1 VSGGGGALPSASI
14 RWRPSTMMVVGAGGV
29 LLVLALAFRD
39 PVPLFLAVP
48 MLLAPAALSFGAP
61 PPEGAATLEWRTGG
75 DASQVEVTGTLVPPP
90 GMRPVDLL
98 IELPIP
104 GALTE
109 ASPPER
115 LLRPDRVELRYHWW
129 APRPCLVTIPPP
141 VVHWQDAL
149 GLAGRPVAV
158 AADPLHV
165 ERFPPELA
173 RVGRAKLRRTT
184 PQPGE
189 VQSSRRGDSG
199 EFFAVRETAPS
210 DTSRQINWRASA
222 RAGHLLTN
230 DYLLERTGDL
240 LILLDLRPSP
250 LGPERD
256 AAVTA
261 VARAAA
267 LGIAAGFLSEKSRVG
282 VGLYSE
288 FLESVP
294 LSSGR
299 AHRYRIARLLES
311 ARPSQESGPPERIA
325 VAVRRR
331 FPPGVT
337 TLLISPLADLDD
349 ALVMLRSLRQRGYA
363 PIVLSPSPLALEPP
377 RTGRPTEDELLLD
390 RLHRV
395 ARRLDVARA
404 WGEAPVV
411 EWTDLWTLG
420 SLVRYLSTTQR
431 GPGGRL

>member
-1 VSGGGGALPSASI
+1 VSFDAPTPPRAGFGY
-14 RWRPSTMMVVGAGGV
+14 RPTT
-29 LLVLALAFRD
+29 LLVLGAAGMLVVLALLLRD

-48 MLLAPAALSFGAP
+48 LLLAPAALSFAAP
-61 PPEGAATLEWRTGG
+61 PPGGVATLDWGVHGEGP
-75 DASQVEVTGTLVPPP
+75 QVEIVGTLTPPP
-90 GMRPVDLL
+90 GLRPVDLF
-98 IELPIP
+98 IDLPVP

-109 ASPPER
+109 SSPPER
-115 LLRPDRVELRYHWW
+115 SVRGGAVELRYHWW
-129 APRPCLVTIPPP
+129 APRPCLVAIAPPR
-141 VVHWQDAL
+141 VYWQDAL
-149 GLAGRPVAV
+149 GLAGRDLAV
-158 AADPLHV
+158 DGTELHA

-173 RVGRAKLRRTT
+173 RVGRARLRRTT

-189 VQSSRRGDSG
+189 VQSRRIGSSG
-199 EFFAVRETAPS
+199 EFFALRSAAPT

-222 RAGHLLTN
+222 RSGRLLAN

-256 AAVTA
+256 AAITA

-288 FLESVP
+288 FLEVVP
-294 LSSGR
+294 LGSGR

-311 ARPSQESGPPERIA
+311 ARPSEESGPPERLA
-325 VAVRRR
+325 VAARRR

-337 TLLISPLADLDD
+337 TLLISPLADLEDS
-349 ALVMLRSLRQRGYA
+349 LVMLRALRLRGFA
-363 PIVLSPSPLALEPP
+363 PIVLSPEAAAMEPA
-377 RTGRPTEDELLLD
+377 RTERPTEDEALLA
-390 RLHRV
+390 RLRDIH
-395 ARRLDVARA
+395 RRLDVARV

-411 EWTDLWTLG
+411 EWSDLWTLG
-420 SLVRYLSTTQR
+420 PLVRFLSTPQR
-431 GPGGRL
+431 GPGGRS